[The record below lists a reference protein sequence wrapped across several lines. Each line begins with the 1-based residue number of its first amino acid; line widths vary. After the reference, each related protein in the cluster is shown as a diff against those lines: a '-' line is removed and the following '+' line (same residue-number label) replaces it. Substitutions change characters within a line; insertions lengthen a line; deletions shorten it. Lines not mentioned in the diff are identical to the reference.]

1 MRKSMKQRAGSKK
14 HRERRYLFRQCEFEK
29 SSCPQHR
36 GCFALIV
43 GFFFLLP
50 APSSLL
56 HAQIPSGQEVIDK
69 MSDVL
74 SPTNSK
80 GVVSQT
86 IVTSSGKIRTFEF
99 EMYSANQGE
108 KTLIRYI
115 KPTSVKGQ
123 AFLMLNNSEDIW
135 TYFPRTKRVRKLA
148 SHAKKQ
154 KVQGGDFTFE
164 DFSSSDTWKEDYVST
179 NLGEVKFKGQKCWKL
194 QADETES
201 NESDYPQVILYIR
214 RSDYHPIQMDFYD
227 DKQVLAKSLYL
238 ENIEMIDNYPTART
252 MIMKNHLK
260 GSETRMEIKSISY
273 NWNPPKGFFSERN
286 LKK

>member
-1 MRKSMKQRAGSKK
+1 M
-14 HRERRYLFRQCEFEK
+14 RYLFT
-29 SSCPQHR
+29 
-36 GCFALIV
+36 
-43 GFFFLLP
+43 GFFIVNVMF
-50 APSSLL
+50 S
-56 HAQIPSGQEVIDK
+56 QIPSGQEVIDK

-86 IVTSSGKIRTFEF
+86 IVTSSGKMRTFEF

-108 KTLIRYI
+108 KTLIRYL

-123 AFLMLNNSEDIW
+123 AFLMLNNADDIW

-164 DFSSSDTWKEDYVST
+164 DFSSSDTWKEDYTST
-179 NLGEVKFKGQKCWKL
+179 NLGKVKFKGQKCWKL
-194 QADETES
+194 QADETKS
-201 NESDYPQVILYIR
+201 NESDYPQVILFIR
-214 RSDYHPIQMDFYD
+214 RSDYHPVQMDFYD

-238 ENIEMIDNYPTART
+238 KNIEMIDNYPTART
-252 MIMKNHLK
+252 MIMQNHIK
-260 GSETRMEIKSISY
+260 GSETRMDIKSISY